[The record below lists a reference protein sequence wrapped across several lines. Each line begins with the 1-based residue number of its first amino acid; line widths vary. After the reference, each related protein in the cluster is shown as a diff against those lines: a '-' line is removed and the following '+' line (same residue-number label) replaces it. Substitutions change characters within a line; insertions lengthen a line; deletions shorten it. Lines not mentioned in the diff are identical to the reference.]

1 MINLLFWNIN
11 RKNLTDEI
19 KALCDCYDVDVLV
32 LAENKLRDVDILM
45 NLNKGDG
52 RTFISPFNPSDRIS
66 FFTRYPERFLE
77 LVHDDHW
84 GSIRKLTHPIG
95 IEVLLVAVHIRS
107 KLHHSDQDQAFIAV
121 RIAEEIHKREL
132 EQGHTRTVVIG
143 DFNMNPFEAGLV
155 SADGFHAIMDRN
167 ITLKGHRVVSGK
179 EKKFFYNPMWSR
191 LGDASEGSAG
201 TYYYDS
207 SSMTNYFWNT
217 FDQVLIRPSLL
228 SCFGSN
234 DLKVIDKIGN
244 VSLLKNGKIS
254 TQFSDHLPL
263 LVTLKVSQLNLE
275 NVS

>member
-11 RKNLTDEI
+11 RKDLTDEI
-19 KALCDCYDVDVLV
+19 KTLCDYYDVDVLV
-32 LAENKLRDVDILM
+32 LAENKLRDVDIQVK
-45 NLNKGDG
+45 LNKGG
-52 RTFISPFNPSDRIS
+52 RVFVSPFNPSTRIS

-95 IEVLLVAVHIRS
+95 IEILLVAVHMPS
-107 KLHHSDQDQAFIAV
+107 KLHCSDQDQALIAI

-132 EQGHTRTVVIG
+132 EQGHTRTIVMG

-167 ITLKGHRVVSGK
+167 ITSKGHRVVFGK

-191 LGDASEGSAG
+191 LGDASEGSSG

-207 SSMTNYFWNT
+207 SKMTNYFWNT
-217 FDQVLIRPSLL
+217 FDQALIRPSLL
-228 SCFGSN
+228 SCFDN
-234 DLKVIDKIGN
+234 NNLKVIDKIGD

-254 TQFSDHLPL
+254 KQFSDHLPL